1 MVDPV
6 LSFSPDDCEDE
17 ENEELSLDSIQCQSV
32 LSKLLGPF
40 PEWEG
45 RLKVSYE
52 TGYNMIHFTPIQE
65 LGQSNSA
72 YSIRNQLCLNP
83 IFNTKDKTYGYD
95 DVEKLVNEM
104 VRNWKILSMTDL
116 VLNHTANDSPWLRE
130 HPECGYNLVNSP
142 HLRPAY
148 LVDRILLHF
157 SVDVGDGKYESR
169 GIPEIVDHM
178 EHLEVTLFRDLS
190 SNSKQ

>member
-1 MVDPV
+1 MDPI
-6 LSFSPDDCEDE
+6 LSLSTNDNPSEEADDDDDE
-17 ENEELSLDSIQCQSV
+17 EVEELCLDSIQCQTV
-32 LSKLLGPF
+32 IAKLLGPF

-83 IFNTKDKTYGYD
+83 SFNTKDKKYGYD

-104 VRNWKILSMTDL
+104 VVNWKTLSLTDL
-116 VLNHTANDSPWLRE
+116 VLNHTANDSPWLQE

-142 HLRPAY
+142 HLKPAF
-148 LVDRILLHF
+148 LADRILLHF
-157 SVDVGDGKYESR
+157 SLDIGDGKYEAK
-169 GIPEIVDHM
+169 GIPDTIDKM
-178 EHLEVTLFRDLS
+178 EHLEVL
-190 SNSKQ
+190 